1 MHSRS
6 RYAERRRRIE
16 LLVTSIATDPEVEM
30 QRPWD
35 PLTAGPID
43 PYAPAHVQ
51 QQKKRPTPEGHDG
64 VRVRLKPEFRLH
76 QVADALQAGRERNEA
91 AEGGGG
97 SAGAA
102 KVGWPCHG
110 LLLFPGH
117 AAPPM
122 PLEPPN
128 EWTKEFSKSQQKEY
142 ATPVSPRV
150 PSRARAERA
159 LASLPPPPSA
169 LRYYFNARTGQ
180 SVWSEH
186 RKCRPI
192 SFRSSAAALL
202 RWDRRSTAL
211 PEAELLRLALEI
223 AEPPAARVW

>member
-1 MHSRS
+1 MP
-6 RYAERRRRIE
+6 YAERRRRIE

-142 ATPVSPRV
+142 
-150 PSRARAERA
+150 
-159 LASLPPPPSA
+159 
-169 LRYYFNARTGQ
+169 YFNARTGQ

>member
-1 MHSRS
+1 VRVLVAGSAATVVCGPAPDAAMVCGDDVR
-6 RYAERRRRIE
+6 RMPYAERRRRIE

-128 EWTKEFSKSQQKEY
+128 EWTKGFSKSQQKE
-142 ATPVSPRV
+142 
-150 PSRARAERA
+150 
-159 LASLPPPPSA
+159 
-169 LRYYFNARTGQ
+169 YYFNARTGQ